1 MPTNF
6 PPVLTITGSDST
18 GEAGIGAD
26 IRTISALG
34 GRALMAITSVMVSTG
49 KNVISAHDLP
59 PQLVSEQIK
68 TAMKDGI
75 PRAVK
80 VGMVRD
86 EHTIS
91 LLPEQ
96 LLAIPKRVMIPSVI
110 DSQGRRILSSQALDA
125 WLKYL
130 LPLSTLLILRV
141 KEAEIMLGRNIS
153 TDEELLQAAQ
163 QLRDMGAKAVM
174 MRGGHTREGFL
185 TALLLHEGGHR
196 FFTSRNTE
204 GWQRHGV
211 SGALSSA
218 IATRYALGDDTTEAV
233 SNAHTYLHSQ
243 VVYAVSP
250 SHNGTYAL
258 RSADVYN
265 SFISLIAEHYN
276 SEHSIAFY
284 ASNLCVSPRYL
295 CSITDKMVGRSP
307 KQILSD
313 YLLQEAST
321 LLTSTRLTVQEISIR
336 LGFPT
341 QAEFARFFSK
351 QHGCSPMAFRIGGGN
366 SK

>member
-68 TAMKDGI
+68 TAMKDSI

-130 LPLSTLLILRV
+130 LPLSTLLILSCFS
-141 KEAEIMLGRNIS
+141 I
-153 TDEELLQAAQ
+153 
-163 QLRDMGAKAVM
+163 
-174 MRGGHTREGFL
+174 L
-185 TALLLHEGGHR
+185 T
-196 FFTSRNTE
+196 
-204 GWQRHGV
+204 
-211 SGALSSA
+211 SSC
-218 IATRYALGDDTTEAV
+218 E
-233 SNAHTYLHSQ
+233 
-243 VVYAVSP
+243 
-250 SHNGTYAL
+250 
-258 RSADVYN
+258 
-265 SFISLIAEHYN
+265 ISLFMLIKSLFSFSFLANCVLIIA
-276 SEHSIAFY
+276 
-284 ASNLCVSPRYL
+284 YL
-295 CSITDKMVGRSP
+295 
-307 KQILSD
+307 
-313 YLLQEAST
+313 
-321 LLTSTRLTVQEISIR
+321 
-336 LGFPT
+336 
-341 QAEFARFFSK
+341 
-351 QHGCSPMAFRIGGGN
+351 
-366 SK
+366 